1 MRTLAAVNLKNP
13 SSATNNVVLATNG
26 DLQFNSG
33 YGSAATAYGCRA
45 WVNFNG
51 TGTVAIRGS
60 GNVSSITDI
69 GTGTYRVNF
78 TTALPDANYS
88 AQVTSGFASTV
99 LEDIFGYV
107 YTDIPYAMA
116 ANACTVKFI
125 RNDNRAAIDTNYA
138 MVAFFR

>member
-1 MRTLAAVNLKNP
+1 MSTLAAVNLKNP

-60 GNVSSITDI
+60 GNVSSITDN
-69 GTGTYRVNF
+69 GVGNYRVNF
-78 TTALPDANYS
+78 TTALVDANYS
-88 AQVTSGFASTV
+88 AVASIRPGSALQPLVASLQGDGSGAYSTTQLSV
-99 LEDIFGYV
+99 GTWNQNSLSTNDSSLIAVAIF
-107 YTDIPYAMA
+107 
-116 ANACTVKFI
+116 
-125 RNDNRAAIDTNYA
+125 R
-138 MVAFFR
+138 